1 MLRYAVRRLAL
12 AVPVL
17 LGITAITFVLMW
29 IIPGDATQAF
39 VDPKVGTLDPEV
51 ARAARERWGLD
62 APFLVQYGKYVGNI
76 LRGDLGYSHVTNQ
89 SVRDA
94 ILEVLPATAR
104 LALTALVISTLF
116 GMSIGVFTALRRGS
130 YLDTAGMVVTLFGVS
145 IPTFWLGLLLMW
157 LLAVHWPLFPP
168 TGYGHGEVSYL
179 VLPAVTLGLS
189 YAGGMARLTRSA
201 MLDVINAD
209 YVRTAR
215 AKGAGERSVIARHAL
230 PNAVI
235 PVLTLIGIDLG
246 GLMAGAVITETVFSW
261 PGIGRLMV
269 DAIQQRNLL
278 LVQGCVL
285 FFGLIFVSVNAGVD
299 LVYGL
304 VDPRIRY
311 D

>member
-62 APFLVQYGKYVGNI
+62 APFLVQYGKYLGNI

-215 AKGAGERSVIARHAL
+215 AKGASERSVIARHAL

-246 GLMAGAVITETVFSW
+246 GLMSGAVITETVFSW

-285 FFGLIFVSVNAGVD
+285 FFGLIFVSVNVGVD

>member
-62 APFLVQYGKYVGNI
+62 APFLVQYGKYLGNI

-157 LLAVHWPLFPP
+157 LLAVHWQLFPP

-215 AKGAGERSVIARHAL
+215 AKGASERSVIARHAL

-246 GLMAGAVITETVFSW
+246 GLMSGAVITETVFSW

-285 FFGLIFVSVNAGVD
+285 FFGLIFVSVNVGVD